1 MAHHRYLNIKYE
13 TGSITEVNITAA
25 TSFSSVQDAFK
36 KKYGSSLPLDRAKIK
51 LYDKNH
57 LEINDLNHLTDGYYK
72 GVSQCGLVLTIHT
85 APPAPREATVHAS
98 YKPRFLNNC
107 LISWMTEHFKAFK
120 SAQFVGGCIFSASQT
135 LLP

>member
-1 MAHHRYLNIKYE
+1 MAHHRYLNI
-13 TGSITEVNITAA
+13 N
-25 TSFSSVQDAFK
+25 SVQDAFK
-36 KKYGSSLPLDRAKIK
+36 KKYGSSLPLDPAQIK
-51 LYDKNH
+51 LCDKNN

-72 GVSQCGLVLTIHT
+72 EISQGGLVLTIHT
-85 APPAPREATVHAS
+85 TPPAPREATVHAS

-120 SAQFVGGCIFSASQT
+120 SAQFVGGCIFSASQA